1 MATTNVFLIMSEPMF
16 KERGALPTD
25 GSHDTKPA
33 SAFGT
38 NAANRMGA
46 IEVLSFGFKI
56 EQVGSEPSG
65 RPRSIE
71 SVARS
76 RFTFEKA
83 VDSRSPKLFKY
94 CCEGELI
101 WQAEC
106 QIFGPNPGI
115 PHTVFHMGHVHVSSY
130 EPSGGTALATEKIEL
145 TFGEMA
151 VKFNNAGIG
160 DAIHGNS
167 RTGSVMTKWS
177 WILDVQGLDL
187 VGKALGG
194 LSGSGSAL

>member
-1 MATTNVFLIMSEPMF
+1 MATTNVFLILSESMF
-16 KERGALPTD
+16 KQRSDD
-25 GSHDTKPA
+25 GTQNNPS
-33 SAFGT
+33 SAYGT
-38 NAANRMGA
+38 NAANRKGA
-46 IEVLSFGFKI
+46 IEILNFSFRI
-56 EQVGSEPSG
+56 EQEGTEASG

-71 SVARS
+71 HVKRS
-76 RFTFEKA
+76 TFAFEKA
-83 VDSRSPKLFKY
+83 VDARSPKLFKY

-115 PHTVFHMGHVHVSSY
+115 PYLVYHMGHVHVSSY
-130 EPSGGTALATEKIEL
+130 EPSGGTSLATEKIEL

-160 DAIHGNS
+160 LPMHGNT
-167 RTGSVMTKWS
+167 RTGSVTTKWS
-177 WILDVQGLDL
+177 WLLDVQGLDL

>member
-1 MATTNVFLIMSEPMF
+1 MATSNVFLIMSEPMF
-16 KERGALPTD
+16 KERSGEGTLNNP
-25 GSHDTKPA
+25 S

-38 NAANRMGA
+38 NAANRAGA
-46 IEVLSFGFKI
+46 IEVLNFTFKI
-56 EQVGSEPSG
+56 EQIGSEQSG
-65 RPRSIE
+65 RPRSVE
-71 SVARS
+71 AVARS
-76 RFTFEKA
+76 RFVFEKA

-106 QIFGPNPGI
+106 QIFGPNPGV
-115 PHTVFHMGHVHVSSY
+115 PYLVYHMGHVHVSGY
-130 EPSGGTALATEKIEL
+130 EPSGGTSLPTEKIEL

-160 DAIHGNS
+160 ADVHGNT
-167 RTGSVMTKWS
+167 RTGSVLTKWS
-177 WILDVQGLDL
+177 WLLDVQGLDL
-187 VGKALGG
+187 VGKAMGG